1 MKQIIIVLLVG
12 LILAVSTPNFA
23 QQTQEVIEKKVMI
36 IESSSDNSE
45 KNVWISKD
53 GNDTEA
59 KGQALFIG
67 KETEDKEQ
75 DISINVNKEIID
87 GIEVRSFEVTIKEKG
102 NEEVITWEDNGSGIP
117 ADIKSQLEAR
127 GLDIQLFES
136 NEEMTVT
143 VDASNGFQKEDGTID
158 VKVNSEINNGVKER
172 TVELTI
178 EENGNVQKMKWLD
191 NGEVPED
198 VKHTLDELGVDV
210 EVLTGG
216 EGAGSYD
223 IEIEKNGDHAHGNA
237 AEKIVKVY
245 KIELDEEEGI
255 SNELREELEQYGV
268 DINQLMNDAKAKKT
282 GDEPVRIKKQIKIE
296 KKDLKSDN
304 TDNVHIIKLKDGEEL
319 PDEVKQVL
327 DKYNIKLEKAGAKTE
342 KRVMK
347 IKDDNGNVKVL
358 EWDGEGEMPA
368 EMKKH
373 MEKMKKG
380 G

>member
-268 DINQLMNDAKAKKT
+268 DIDQLMNDAKAKKT